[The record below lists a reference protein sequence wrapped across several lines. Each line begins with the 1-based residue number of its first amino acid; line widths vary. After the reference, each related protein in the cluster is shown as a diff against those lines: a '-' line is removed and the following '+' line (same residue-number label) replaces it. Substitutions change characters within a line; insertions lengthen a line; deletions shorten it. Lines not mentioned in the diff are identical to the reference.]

1 MVGELCFPPIA
12 ILGFVQIVII
22 VIPGEPSC
30 ETRDPDVLPW
40 VPALRYALA
49 EMTGGTW
56 ILGTSPRM
64 TVA

>member
-40 VPALRYALA
+40 VPALRY
-49 EMTGGTW
+49 G
-56 ILGTSPRM
+56 PR
-64 TVA
+64 